1 MQQQAALLDKAT
13 LAQVQ
18 KLFNVRGG
26 VVGFARVVGLWAGVT
41 GCRLTLLCCNVCVV
55 WGGPQDLVMTR
66 TTGSQTRRVSVELW
80 GSGTTITAPT
90 GAAAATAIP
99 DATAFAQGLP
109 KWQ

>member
-26 VVGFARVVGLWAGVT
+26 VVAWWGSLESWGCGLGVVSHD
-41 GCRLTLLCCNVCVV
+41 CVV
-55 WGGPQDLVMTR
+55 TCVLCGGTQDLVMTR